1 MAGIFPAL
9 HLLRRRF
16 LAGVAAATLLPAP
29 ALAFLAAADTGD
41 KPEFGRRA
49 SNGCIGLYNDQIA
62 ELFNL
67 AVVGTQVKLI

>member
-41 KPEFGRRA
+41 KPRA